1 MGAHDGRIGATTMAR
16 DAVTSGTRV
25 AAAAAVVLV
34 ALAVAACG
42 APPVTGGNAPPG
54 VVRVVAAE
62 DFWGSIAAQVGG
74 SSAHVASII
83 TNPDVDPHAYE
94 PTAADARAVASAGLV
109 IENGIGYDPWMA
121 KLVAADGSR
130 APMVLDVGALLHV
143 PAGGNPHRWYD
154 PVDVRRVVA
163 AIAADLARL
172 DPSAA
177 GSFAAGAHR
186 FESVGLAR
194 YDALVAAIRSRYAGT
209 PVGASESIFAML
221 APALGLRLV
230 TPPSFLRAVSE
241 GSEVSAADIR
251 TIDHQIRSHAIAIYV
266 LNSQNVTPEVQ
277 AQLALARAEH
287 IPVATITETL
297 VPAGAT
303 YQAWQVAEL
312 EGIEAALA
320 RAARR

>member
-1 MGAHDGRIGATTMAR
+1 MLTPAAG
-16 DAVTSGTRV
+16 TSTTRV
-25 AAAAAVVLV
+25 AAAAIVALV

-42 APPVTGGNAPPG
+42 APPVTGGAAPPG

-74 SSAHVASII
+74 AAAHVASII

-94 PTAADARAVASAGLV
+94 PTAADARAVASAALV

-154 PVDVRRVVA
+154 PADVRRVVA
-163 AIAADLARL
+163 ALAADLARL
-172 DPSAA
+172 DRSAA
-177 GSFAAGAHR
+177 ARFAAGARR

-194 YDALVAAIRSRYAGT
+194 YDGLVAAIRSRYAGT

-230 TPPSFLRAVSE
+230 TPPSFLRAISE
-241 GSEVSAADIR
+241 GGEVSAADIR